1 MKVFSAVVSNAHKQA
16 FEVEI
21 EGATRT
27 EYPYSQC
34 CPAPTREDPVARV
47 ELDPELG
54 FTGFVYFLASGSE
67 GVVLSDHILRYN
79 RDPSYLVDEML
90 YELSC
95 EAKSRLE
102 SSPIGI
108 RALSRRLE
116 TSPAQIYR
124 LVDPTNYGKTLD
136 QMVRVLTALEAEVEL
151 LIR

>member
-1 MKVFSAVVSNAHKQA
+1 MKTLSAVVGNAHKQA

-21 EGATRT
+21 EGATPM
-27 EYPYSQC
+27 EYPYPQC
-34 CPAPTREDPVARV
+34 RPAPTREDPVTRV

-54 FTGFVYFLASGSE
+54 LTGFVYFLASGSE

-79 RDPSYLVDEML
+79 RDPAYLVDEML

-95 EAKSRLE
+95 AAKSRLE
-102 SSPIGI
+102 SSPIAI

-136 QMVRVLTALEAEVEL
+136 QMVRLLAALEVEVQL

>member
-1 MKVFSAVVSNAHKQA
+1 MKALSAVVSNAHKQA
-16 FEVEI
+16 FEIEI
-21 EGATRT
+21 EGKTPM
-27 EYPYSQC
+27 EYSYPQC
-34 CPAPTREDPVARV
+34 CPAPTREDAVVRV

-79 RDPSYLVDEML
+79 RDPAYLVDEML
-90 YELSC
+90 YDLSC
-95 EAKSRLE
+95 EAKLRLE

-136 QMVRVLTALEAEVEL
+136 QMVRLLAALEAEVQL
-151 LIR
+151 LVR

>member
-1 MKVFSAVVSNAHKQA
+1 MKTLSAVVGNAHKQA

-21 EGATRT
+21 EGAARM

-34 CPAPTREDPVARV
+34 CPAPTREDAVARV

-54 FTGFVYFLASGSE
+54 FTGFVYFLTSGCE

-95 EAKSRLE
+95 EARSRLE
-102 SSPIGI
+102 ISPIGI

-136 QMVRVLTALEAEVEL
+136 QMVRLLAVLEVDVRL

>member
-1 MKVFSAVVSNAHKQA
+1 MKTLSAVVGNAHKQA

-21 EGATRT
+21 EGATPM
-27 EYPYSQC
+27 EYPYPQC
-34 CPAPTREDPVARV
+34 RPAPTREDPVTRV

-54 FTGFVYFLASGSE
+54 LTGFVYFLASGSE

-79 RDPSYLVDEML
+79 RDPAYLVDEML

-95 EAKSRLE
+95 AAKSRLE

-136 QMVRVLTALEAEVEL
+136 QMVRLLAALEMEVQL

>member
-54 FTGFVYFLASGSE
+54 FTGFVYFLASGCE

>member
-1 MKVFSAVVSNAHKQA
+1 MKALSAVVSNAHKQA
-16 FEVEI
+16 FEIEI
-21 EGATRT
+21 EGMTPM
-27 EYPYSQC
+27 EYPYPQC
-34 CPAPTREDPVARV
+34 CPAPAREDPVVRV

-116 TSPAQIYR
+116 TSPTQIYR

-136 QMVRVLTALEAEVEL
+136 QMVRLLSALEADVQL

>member
-1 MKVFSAVVSNAHKQA
+1 MKALSAVVSNAHKQA

-21 EGATRT
+21 EGSTPM

-34 CPAPTREDPVARV
+34 CPPPTRDDPVARV

-54 FTGFVYFLASGSE
+54 FTGFVYFLDSGSE
-67 GVVLSDHILRYN
+67 GVVLSDHILRYI
-79 RDPSYLVDEML
+79 RDPAYLVDEML

-102 SSPIGI
+102 RSPIGI

-136 QMVRVLTALEAEVEL
+136 QMVRLLAALEAEVRL

>member
-1 MKVFSAVVSNAHKQA
+1 VKTLSAVVGNAHKQA

-21 EGATRT
+21 EGATPM
-27 EYPYSQC
+27 EYPYPQC
-34 CPAPTREDPVARV
+34 RPAPTREDPVTRV

-54 FTGFVYFLASGSE
+54 LTGFVYFLASGSE

-79 RDPSYLVDEML
+79 RDPAYLVDEML

-95 EAKSRLE
+95 AAKSRLE
-102 SSPIGI
+102 SSPIAI

-136 QMVRVLTALEAEVEL
+136 QMVRLLAALEVEVQL

>member
-1 MKVFSAVVSNAHKQA
+1 MKALSAVVSNAHKQA
-16 FEVEI
+16 FAVEI
-21 EGATRT
+21 EGVTPM
-27 EYPYSQC
+27 EYPYPQC
-34 CPAPTREDPVARV
+34 CPAPTREDPVVRV

-95 EAKSRLE
+95 EAKSRLKG
-102 SSPIGI
+102 SPIGI
-108 RALSRRLE
+108 RALSRRLG

-136 QMVRVLTALEAEVEL
+136 QMVRLLAALEADVQL

>member
-1 MKVFSAVVSNAHKQA
+1 M
-16 FEVEI
+16 I
-21 EGATRT
+21 R
-27 EYPYSQC
+27 
-34 CPAPTREDPVARV
+34 R
-47 ELDPELG
+47 
-54 FTGFVYFLASGSE
+54 
-67 GVVLSDHILRYN
+67 I
-79 RDPSYLVDEML
+79 
-90 YELSC
+90 SC

>member
-1 MKVFSAVVSNAHKQA
+1 MVDPRRFGGH
-16 FEVEI
+16 
-21 EGATRT
+21 GAT
-27 EYPYSQC
+27 
-34 CPAPTREDPVARV
+34 V
-47 ELDPELG
+47 
-54 FTGFVYFLASGSE
+54 
-67 GVVLSDHILRYN
+67 RYN

-102 SSPIGI
+102 SSPIGV

-116 TSPAQIYR
+116 TSPTQIYR

-136 QMVRVLTALEAEVEL
+136 QMVRLLAVLEADVQL

>member
-1 MKVFSAVVSNAHKQA
+1 MKTLSAVVGNAHKQA

-21 EGATRT
+21 EGATPM

-34 CPAPTREDPVARV
+34 RPAPTREDPVTRV

-54 FTGFVYFLASGSE
+54 YTGFVYFLASGSE

-79 RDPSYLVDEML
+79 RDPAYLVDEML

-95 EAKSRLE
+95 AAKSRLE
-102 SSPIGI
+102 RSPIGI

-136 QMVRVLTALEAEVEL
+136 QMVRLLAALEVEVQL
-151 LIR
+151 LIW

>member
-1 MKVFSAVVSNAHKQA
+1 MKTLSAVVSNAHKQA

-21 EGATRT
+21 DGVPRA
-27 EYPYSQC
+27 EYPYLQC
-34 CPAPTREDPVARV
+34 SPAPTRKDPVARV

-54 FTGFVYFLASGSE
+54 HTGFVYFLASGSE

-79 RDPSYLVDEML
+79 RDPTYLVDEML

-102 SSPIGI
+102 SSPMGI

-136 QMVRVLTALEAEVEL
+136 QMVRVLAALEAEVRL